1 MLKLQQE
8 KEEAARQAELRR
20 IALENAGPAADLRN
34 FNEIDIVGEVERDDK
49 GGLIVEFD
57 QNQNHM
63 AQYDLKGQPINPKG
77 YLIAAASG
85 DIIHNSKS
93 TTMFEAGSLDE
104 RGTLPAPF
112 NIEKF
117 NFNPFDL

>member
-57 QNQNHM
+57 QN
-63 AQYDLKGQPINPKG
+63 
-77 YLIAAASG
+77 
-85 DIIHNSKS
+85 
-93 TTMFEAGSLDE
+93 
-104 RGTLPAPF
+104 
-112 NIEKF
+112 
-117 NFNPFDL
+117 